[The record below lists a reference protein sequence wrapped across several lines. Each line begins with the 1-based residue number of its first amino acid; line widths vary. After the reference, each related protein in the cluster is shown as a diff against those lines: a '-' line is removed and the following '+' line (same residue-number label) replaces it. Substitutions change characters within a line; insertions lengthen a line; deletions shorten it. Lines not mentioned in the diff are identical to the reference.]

1 MRRPASVIRILLTV
15 LLAGIAFDVHRLAA
29 QAAAPSSRP
38 SVPAGVD
45 PELWRQL
52 LDIDGR
58 ARAITHLAC
67 DFQQQKVTPLLKKP
81 LVSRGIVRIVG
92 SLMRQDTTDPHPSSM
107 LMDAHQLRIYYP
119 ADKTLEIYDLSSQLG
134 QLAAS
139 PLPRLSVLQQ
149 YFTFEK
155 LPISQLNP
163 GGKESDF
170 LALRLGPADA
180 SLSQY
185 IKEVLVLL
193 DRQHG
198 YITKVQW
205 TDADGEKTILDFSA
219 VKTDGNFKPSDLDL
233 ALPRDVKTVHPLG
246 GGDATPAT
254 QRSSP

>member
-1 MRRPASVIRILLTV
+1 MRRPASVIRIFVAL
-15 LLAGIAFDVHRLAA
+15 LLAGIAMDVHRLPG
-29 QAAAPSSRP
+29 QATAPASQ
-38 SVPAGVD
+38 PAGVD
-45 PELWRQL
+45 PALWQQL
-52 LDIDGR
+52 LDIDVH

-67 DFQQQKVTPLLKKP
+67 DFQQQKITPLLKKP
-81 LVSRGIVRIVG
+81 LVSRGHVRIVG
-92 SLMRQDTTDPHPSSM
+92 PLLRQDTTEPHPSSM

-155 LPISQLNP
+155 LPVTQLDP
-163 GGKESDF
+163 GARESDF
-170 LALRLGPADA
+170 LALRLRPADA

-185 IKEVLVLL
+185 VQEVVVLL

-205 TDADGEKTILDFSA
+205 TDADGQKTILDFSA
-219 VKTDGNFKPSDLDL
+219 VKTDGNFGQADLDL
-233 ALPRDVKTVHPLG
+233 SLPPGVKTAHPLG
-246 GGDATPAT
+246 GGDAAPTT